1 MKNPLA
7 LALAAFLLFVGF
19 SPVAAE
25 EQIQVGYVNV
35 GELMEQAP
43 QAQAAFEDLQ
53 QDFEPV
59 QREMMEERERLQEL
73 QDELSRDEELL
84 GDSERRE
91 LEAEIRDLQRELQRK
106 ESDYSEDLNARRN
119 EALNVLQRLI
129 MSEVQ
134 AYARENGL
142 DLVVGEGVFYAA
154 SRVDITEGVLERL
167 RQRHDDNVD

>member
-1 MKNPLA
+1 MKTRILLMA
-7 LALAAFLLFVGF
+7 AAFGLLLGA
-19 SPVAAE
+19 SPVTADE
-25 EQIQVGYVNV
+25 PVRVGYVNV

-43 QAQAAFEDLQ
+43 QAQAAFEELQ
-53 QDFEPV
+53 RDFEPI
-59 QREMMEERERLQEL
+59 QREMMEERERLQRL
-73 QDELSRDEELL
+73 QQELSRDEEIL
-84 GDSERRE
+84 GDAERRE

-134 AYARENGL
+134 AYSRENGL

-154 SRVDITEGVLERL
+154 NRVDITEGVLERL
-167 RQRHDDNVD
+167 RERHEENTD